1 MLKRIKIWQFILGL
15 LTIIILVRIPLLIDI
30 IKLFFVYVELI
41 FSNANQIISQTD
53 FSLIDIFIE
62 LFLII
67 FLYLWILFKRNK
79 IIILKSSLSTLNGI
93 AVILITCFLFAQ
105 VITNENPD
113 FQKNISVTKLLPPFS
128 SVKVIHLKKQIE
140 FNNSELSAFYKLR
153 NEVIKNS
160 FNESIIFADS
170 VKSNSQLIY
179 YQVGKEKKINNSK
192 LVLEKNQPLVTSK
205 LFILGSDEFGRDI
218 FTRLIYGARI
228 SLFIGLGSVAVSLI
242 IGLLLGFLAGYVGGG
257 LDTVLNR
264 ITEMFLSFPVIFLII
279 AILALFGN
287 SMFSIIIV
295 LGFSGWMT
303 LFKIVKGEMLIIKKK
318 DYFISANMIGLSK
331 KKLLFNEV
339 LPVILAPVIVNVI
352 FQFGNVILAESAL
365 SYLGLGVGNSYPSWG
380 AMIEA
385 GQEYLNQAWWMI
397 FFPGSILVI
406 TLLTANKLGRDLNK
420 FYNPR
425 LTK

>member
-15 LTIIILVRIPLLIDI
+15 LTIIILLRIPLLINI
-30 IKLFFVYVELI
+30 IKLFFVYTGLI
-41 FSNANQIISQTD
+41 FSNASQIISHTN
-53 FSLIDIFIE
+53 FSLIDVFIE
-62 LFLII
+62 LFLLI

-79 IIILKSSLSTLNGI
+79 INFLKSSLSTLN
-93 AVILITCFLFAQ
+93 AVAIILIICFLFAPL
-105 VITNENPD
+105 ITDENPD

-128 SVKVIHLKKQIE
+128 SVKVIHLKNQNDLKK
-140 FNNSELSAFYKLR
+140 SKLSSFYNLR
-153 NEVIKNS
+153 KEVIKNS
-160 FNESIIFADS
+160 FDESIIFADS
-170 VKSNSQLIY
+170 VNVNSQLIY
-179 YQVGKEKKINNSK
+179 FQNGKEQNINENK
-192 LVLEKNQPLVTSK
+192 LVLENGKPLITSK
-205 LFILGSDEFGRDI
+205 LFIIGSDEFGRDI

-228 SLFIGLGSVAVSLI
+228 SLFIGLGSVGVSLLV
-242 IGLLLGFLAGYVGGG
+242 GLLLGFLAGYVGGG
-257 LDTVLNR
+257 LDTILNR
-264 ITEMFLSFPVIFLII
+264 ITEMFLSFPIIFLII

-287 SMFSIIIV
+287 SMFSVIIV

-331 KKLLFNEV
+331 KQLLFNEV

-365 SYLGLGVGNSYPSWG
+365 SFLGLGVGNSYPSWG

-385 GQEYLNQAWWMI
+385 GQEYLNQAWWMM
-397 FFPGSILVI
+397 FFPGIILVI